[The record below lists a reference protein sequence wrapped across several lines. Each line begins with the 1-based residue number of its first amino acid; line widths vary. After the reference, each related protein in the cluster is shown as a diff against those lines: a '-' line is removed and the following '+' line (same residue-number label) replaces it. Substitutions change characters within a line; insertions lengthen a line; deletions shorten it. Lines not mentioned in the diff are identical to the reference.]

1 MQEQVLG
8 WSILIFAKLGINM
21 IKEPIGL
28 AFELVDKSC
37 LEVRVL
43 GVVVDSLV
51 V

>member
-21 IKEPIGL
+21 IKESIGL
-28 AFELVDKSC
+28 ALELVDGSSP
-37 LEVRVL
+37 EVWVFRV
-43 GVVVDSLV
+43 VIDSLV